1 MPMSVEHQL
10 ELIIREIEK
19 MLEVAD
25 ERERSFLAVALENVR
40 HALIMLKFA
49 KDARSCSI

>member
-1 MPMSVEHQL
+1 MPLSVEQQL

-19 MLEVAD
+19 MLEVVD

-49 KDARSCSI
+49 RDARSCSV

>member
-1 MPMSVEHQL
+1 MHTSVEHQL

-25 ERERSFLAVALENVR
+25 ERERSFLMVALENIR

-49 KDARSCSI
+49 RDARSCSI

>member
-1 MPMSVEHQL
+1 MPTSVEHQL
-10 ELIIREIEK
+10 ELIVKEIEK

-25 ERERSFLAVALENVR
+25 ERERSFLAIALENIR

-49 KDARSCSI
+49 RDARSCSI

>member
-1 MPMSVEHQL
+1 MPTSVEHQL

-40 HALIMLKFA
+40 HALIMFKFA